1 MKTIPFPIQNINI
14 TTNLFCTCLP
24 LLVDDGYCVLQLDVV
39 QQTGQEY
46 VRHTDQTVILLLVE
60 ERIGTLE
67 VGTHDLSTDSK
78 DEMNTFNISN
88 KTLTNINIHSQMY
101 IEFKQLYKHYIQYI
115 ATTDASLKTHNTLNS
130 DTVQ

>member
-1 MKTIPFPIQNINI
+1 MKTTPFPKQNINI

-24 LLVDDGYCVLQLDVV
+24 LLVDDGYCILQLDVV

-78 DEMNTFNISN
+78 DEMNTF
-88 KTLTNINIHSQMY
+88 
-101 IEFKQLYKHYIQYI
+101 KHTSFMKI
-115 ATTDASLKTHNTLNS
+115 
-130 DTVQ
+130 